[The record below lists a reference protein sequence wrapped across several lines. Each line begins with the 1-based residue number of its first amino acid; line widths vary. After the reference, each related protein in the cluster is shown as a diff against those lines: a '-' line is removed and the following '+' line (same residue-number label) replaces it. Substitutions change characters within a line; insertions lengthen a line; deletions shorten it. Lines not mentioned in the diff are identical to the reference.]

1 MYLSCTTEESS
12 QRQRQFEFLLL
23 DKMNKQPYAQITVA
37 QLCQE
42 ADVSRNAFYRYF
54 DSKDDVLDALI
65 DYTLLDYYRDLDFPL
80 KHQDSYRKGIAYFL
94 QYWLEQ
100 KPLLD
105 ALQKNG
111 LERRLLERCRNHS
124 IQWYMDAFHG
134 PLLENE
140 ESRAQIILFSVNGLF
155 SVILDWHRKGYSQS
169 IEQMVSVIERLM
181 LKPLITI

>member
-12 QRQRQFEFLLL
+12 QRQLQFAFLLL
-23 DKMNKQPYAQITVA
+23 EKMNTQPYSQITVA

-42 ADVSRNAFYRYF
+42 VAISRNAFYRYF
-54 DSKDDVLDALI
+54 DSKEDVLDALI
-65 DYTLLDYYRDLDFPL
+65 DHTLIDYYRDLDFSPDT
-80 KHQDSYRKGIAYFL
+80 QTNFRKGIVHFL

-111 LERRLLERCRNHS
+111 LESKLLERCRNHS
-124 IQWYMDAFHG
+124 IQWYVDAFHG

-140 ESRAQIILFSVNGLF
+140 ESRSQIIMFSVNGLF

-181 LKPLITI
+181 LKPLISI